1 MKYVIVQS
9 NGAVEVRED
18 SYEIPTNAFVLTD
31 DDYNKLL
38 SGTHIFLNGL
48 VIDNPEPLKIP
59 T

>member
-18 SYEIPTNAFVLTD
+18 SYEISTNAFVLTD

>member
-18 SYEIPTNAFVLTD
+18 SYEVPTNAFVLTD

>member
-18 SYEIPTNAFVLTD
+18 SYEIPTNAFILTD